1 MKTIIMDMFKL
12 LLDHSW
18 DTFVKTK
25 EQLEVMRNIGF
36 DINPERKSLKK
47 LYEIQHADVNILLRA
62 TGLECSVNRDML
74 LEKLTTLF
82 NETYEQYYKKNMESV
97 GYIGVVNFY
106 PKWAYEELLAIF
118 SEEGITIEEN
128 KE

>member
-1 MKTIIMDMFKL
+1 MKTITMDMFKI

-25 EQLEVMRNIGF
+25 EQFEVMRNIGF

-47 LYEIQHADVNILLRA
+47 LYEIQYADMNILLRA
-62 TGLECSVNRDML
+62 TGLECSPNRHAL
-74 LEKLTTLF
+74 LEKLSDLYNT
-82 NETYEQYYKKNMESV
+82 TYEKYYEQNMSSV

>member
-1 MKTIIMDMFKL
+1 MKTITMDMFKI

-36 DINPERKSLKK
+36 DLSPERKSLKK

-97 GYIGVVNFY
+97 GYIGIVNFY
-106 PKWAYEELLAIF
+106 PRWAYEPLLAIF

>member
-1 MKTIIMDMFKL
+1 MKTITMDMFKL

-36 DINPERKSLKK
+36 EINPERKSLKK
-47 LYEIQHADVNILLRA
+47 LYEIQHADMNILLRA

-106 PKWAYEELLAIF
+106 PKWAYEDLLAIF